1 MLAGGFSGPADLPA
15 ASTIRHPAQQ
25 EEEAEGGRP
34 LTVLEDALLDF
45 RARGCSKRLGVRCGR
60 RTGIR
65 RADSAHR
72 SHARGYE

>member
-34 LTVLEDALLDF
+34 LTVLEDAPLDF
-45 RARGCSKRLGVRCGR
+45 RARGCSKRLGVRC
-60 RTGIR
+60 
-65 RADSAHR
+65 
-72 SHARGYE
+72 